1 MTTPGPTPIDMLRLY
16 IDDVEPLD
24 GQTEPMFSAA
34 ELQAALDQAAG
45 DPERAA
51 IEGWRWKAA
60 KFAKLVDVT
69 EGNASRA
76 MSDMQSHALSMVR
89 HFEQSRAG
97 ATEGRT
103 RIGSIRRRS
112 F

>member
-1 MTTPGPTPIDMLRLY
+1 MTTPPTPMDLLRLY
-16 IDDVEPLD
+16 IDDIMPTD
-24 GQTEPMFSAA
+24 GTDPMFSDAD
-34 ELQAALDQAAG
+34 LQFVLDQATG

-51 IEGWRWKAA
+51 VEGWRWKAA
-60 KFAKLVDVT
+60 KYSALVDVT

-76 MSDMQSHALSMVR
+76 MSDLQGHALSMVA
-89 HFEQSRAG
+89 HFEKSTPG

-103 RIGSIRRRS
+103 RVGSIRRRG

>member
-1 MTTPGPTPIDMLRLY
+1 MDMLRLY
-16 IDDVEPLD
+16 IDDVVPTD
-24 GQTEPMFSAA
+24 GTLPMFTDA
-34 ELQAALDQAAG
+34 ELQAPLDAAMQ

-60 KFAKLVDVT
+60 RAAAMVDVT

-76 MSDMQSHALSMVR
+76 MSDMLEHALNMIE
-89 HFEQSRAG
+89 HFEKSRG
-97 ATEGRT
+97 GPTEGRT
-103 RIGSIRRRS
+103 RIGTIRRRS

>member
-1 MTTPGPTPIDMLRLY
+1 MATPPTPMDMLRLY
-16 IDDVEPLD
+16 LDDVEPLD
-24 GQTEPMFSAA
+24 GTDPMFSNA
-34 ELQAALDQAAG
+34 ELQATLDAAAG

-60 KFAKLVDVT
+60 KFASLVDVT

-76 MSDMQSHALSMVR
+76 MSDLQDHALGMVR